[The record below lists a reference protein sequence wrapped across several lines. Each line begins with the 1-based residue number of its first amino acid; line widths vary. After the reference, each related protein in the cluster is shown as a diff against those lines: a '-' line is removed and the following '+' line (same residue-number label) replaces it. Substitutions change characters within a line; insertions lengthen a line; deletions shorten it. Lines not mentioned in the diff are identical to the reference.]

1 MDGDNNDATS
11 IVPTGA
17 IVCSRVRV
25 DRMFTAIERKIE
37 TLGLLNEIREFPQ
50 LKFVTNVTRLFL
62 LRDPILHPCQFS
74 NNELIAIRKA
84 FCYPFCSHLAIFQAR
99 VFESFFSITCSR
111 DEDHRYQSIC
121 MYIHIYLIFDEERIC
136 PILFAKKKF
145 ETINPRI
152 SNVKN
157 RWKVGG
163 LLMEQSGNEDVG
175 KRQHANEIFLPF
187 FSSSF
192 RFLPFLF
199 FSFPFP
205 GPATILHN
213 SVT

>member
-50 LKFVTNVTRLFL
+50 LKLSRTRLFL
-62 LRDPILHPCQFS
+62 LRDPTRFYIRANFPTTSDTTIKSRLGKLSAILS
-74 NNELIAIRKA
+74 ALILSCDI
-84 FCYPFCSHLAIFQAR
+84 PSQ

-157 RWKVGG
+157 R
-163 LLMEQSGNEDVG
+163 
-175 KRQHANEIFLPF
+175 
-187 FSSSF
+187 
-192 RFLPFLF
+192 
-199 FSFPFP
+199 
-205 GPATILHN
+205 
-213 SVT
+213 

>member
-11 IVPTGA
+11 IVPTGP

-25 DRMFTAIERKIE
+25 DRMFTVIERKIE

-50 LKFVTNVTRLFL
+50 KIVTNAPLSSSWSDT
-62 LRDPILHPCQFS
+62 ILHPCQFS
-74 NNELIAIRKA
+74 NNNELIAIRKA

-136 PILFAKKKF
+136 PILFAKKKIWNDKSSYF
-145 ETINPRI
+145 ECQKQMKGGGITYGTVWQRR
-152 SNVKN
+152 
-157 RWKVGG
+157 RWKT
-163 LLMEQSGNEDVG
+163 SACKWN
-175 KRQHANEIFLPF
+175 I
-187 FSSSF
+187 SSF
-192 RFLPFLF
+192 FFFF
-199 FSFPFP
+199 FSFPSFP
-205 GPATILHN
+205 LLLFSIPRASNDT
-213 SVT
+213 S